1 MVIDSKIVEM
11 AGLGFVGNWFFITR
25 YEGKCYITNIENN
38 GLLLNSREKIN
49 EISVWDYDQYITSL
63 VSGNSPVRIMRLFN
77 MH

>member
-11 AGLGFVGNWFFITR
+11 AVLGFVGNWFFITR